1 MDTKYYKKI
10 KGDSYENFVLDYILQ
25 NKLYDNAWLCKN
37 TPDNILINAGIDIY
51 KPNFNLIRHDIGADI
66 IAVLNNNTYFIQC
79 KNFNDTIHLEH
90 LAGIYSICY
99 EYNLNGIVYY
109 NGKLSNRLNIISN
122 KMKYINLPFDNSIID
137 EQYNTKSII
146 NNINS
151 SILNL
156 SIRDYQYEAYQL
168 CHNKNRSIISL
179 PCGMGKTFTSFLI
192 ASKYENIIII
202 APYRDLVLQNIDR
215 YNQYSNNTYN
225 NIIISSDGTRDTNNI
240 IDLIKDRNL
249 IGVTYKSICILNK
262 IISLFTNV
270 IIIID
275 EFHNLNNELPEIK
288 TLLSSPNKILF
299 LSATPENYSN
309 TEYYGDT
316 IYNYSWNLA
325 IKNGFINDFHLH
337 IPTFKDYIT
346 NIDNLIDVDK
356 FTVGFYI
363 DKDELK
369 KYLFNLVPKIN
380 FFINSFIKNNNKKCI
395 VYLSDIN
402 ETIISCI
409 IFDLLCKFYNTTID
423 IFKINYT
430 NTRNYRNNI
439 IDGFTKSNNNAVL
452 LNVHILDEGIDI
464 PSCDSVFI
472 TNPSNDMN
480 NLIQRISRCNRKK
493 DYNSHVYIW
502 TDNNKTT
509 DILEY
514 LNKKSD
520 VKYNKKIN
528 KTDNIIESNNYNLLL
543 HDIIINNFKKP
554 TKLEFLNLPDDKTI
568 LDKYKNI
575 INDDK
580 LFREHLNIILFLKS
594 DDFLKNQLYNKTK
607 LSKSTHN
614 KILLCRSLLDKLNID
629 YFSFKNIW
637 FNVKDLFELDDN
649 QWQIINNVHRFD
661 RKKPTNKQE
670 LLKLIVSL
678 IRNITCNDIINSPE
692 REQIKYKQYNKYSI
706 NYDLIKFHL
715 ELYKYR
721 DSSIMD
727 FHEKIYEI

>member
-1 MDTKYYKKI
+1 
-10 KGDSYENFVLDYILQ
+10 
-25 NKLYDNAWLCKN
+25 
-37 TPDNILINAGIDIY
+37 
-51 KPNFNLIRHDIGADI
+51 
-66 IAVLNNNTYFIQC
+66 
-79 KNFNDTIHLEH
+79 
-90 LAGIYSICY
+90 
-99 EYNLNGIVYY
+99 
-109 NGKLSNRLNIISN
+109 
-122 KMKYINLPFDNSIID
+122 MKYINLPFDNSIID

-192 ASKYENIIII
+192 ANKYENIIII

-288 TLLSSPNKILF
+288 TLLSSQNKILF
-299 LSATPENYSN
+299 LSATPENFSN

-316 IYNYSWNLA
+316 IFNYSWNLA

-380 FFINSFIKNNNKKCI
+380 FFINGFIKNNNKKCI

-439 IDGFTKSNNNAVL
+439 IEEFIKSKNNAVL

-493 DYNSHVYIW
+493 DYDSHVYIW

-528 KTDNIIESNNYNLLL
+528 KTDTNSKEPNNYNLLL
-543 HDIIINNFKKP
+543 HDIIVNNINR
-554 TKLEFLNLPDDKTI
+554 
-568 LDKYKNI
+568 DKYDNS
-575 INDDK
+575 NDLIK
-580 LFREHLNIILFLKS
+580 KF
-594 DDFLKNQLYNKTK
+594 
-607 LSKSTHN
+607 
-614 KILLCRSLLDKLNID
+614 LNID
-629 YFSFKNIW
+629 DNITELQNKLLSNDKLLEKYINLCIFLNISFDEKLVKSILKNISNEKYSVRINKINI
-637 FNVKDLFELDDN
+637 FIELLKILEITNFMDYNKDISKKFHDNFYNQWLDDN
-649 QWQIINNVHRFD
+649 KNLIIELFNLRAEKKYNNINNYYTVYLLSITIFKHLFD
-661 RKKPTNKQE
+661 EDLLNDDRVQIKKKEYYYYNIYENYYNDYIKQTNFN
-670 LLKLIVSL
+670 ISTNVSL
-678 IRNITCNDIINSPE
+678 DEI
-692 REQIKYKQYNKYSI
+692 
-706 NYDLIKFHL
+706 DLLPLDTFFDWFH
-715 ELYKYR
+715 
-721 DSSIMD
+721 
-727 FHEKIYEI
+727 KIYEKDDNHKGKPILIKSIYTKYLLSLYYSTFNYNERRIFTLKYFKKKIQTFEFIQNYYKNPDSTYNKIRYKQPFIINYVLRQHVI